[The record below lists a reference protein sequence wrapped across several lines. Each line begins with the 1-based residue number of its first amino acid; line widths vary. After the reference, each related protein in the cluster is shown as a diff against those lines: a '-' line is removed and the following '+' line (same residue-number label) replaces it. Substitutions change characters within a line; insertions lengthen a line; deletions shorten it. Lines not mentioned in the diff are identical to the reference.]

1 MENIKFNKFERK
13 KLLGE
18 TLVSSGLLGNYEEI
32 IIDNTVSPKRI
43 LGMSD
48 GKGDFIRQL
57 SKIQKQKLLKIKNF
71 FKQKNENRF

>member
-1 MENIKFNKFERK
+1 
-13 KLLGE
+13 
-18 TLVSSGLLGNYEEI
+18 
-32 IIDNTVSPKRI
+32 
-43 LGMSD
+43 MSD